1 MQKILI
7 ATHNFGKYKEL
18 MEVLEDLP
26 FKFVSLN
33 DEKIEEDVEEHGD
46 SFEANAILKAE
57 FFSRLTGLPTISD
70 DSGIHMDALEGEL
83 GVKTRRWG
91 AGAEATDE
99 EWLAHFLDRMAKE
112 KNRRAEF
119 VACIAFALPHAETVT
134 FRGECVG
141 QILDKPQTKIEHGI
155 PLSSVFL
162 PNGKDKVYSAMSKA
176 EKNEISHRGLAI
188 KKCHR
193 YLLEKFNVL

>member
-33 DEKIEEDVEEHGD
+33 DEKVEEDVKEDGG
-46 SFEANAILKAE
+46 SFEANAIIKAE
-57 FFSRLTGLPTISD
+57 FFSRLTGLPAIAD
-70 DSGIHMDALEGEL
+70 DSGIHVDALAGEL

-119 VACIAFALPHAETVT
+119 VACIAFAHPHAETVT

-141 QILDKPQTKIEHGI
+141 QILDKPETEIQHGI

-162 PNGKDKVYSAMSKA
+162 PDGKDKVYSAMSKT
-176 EKNEISHRGLAI
+176 EKNAISHRGQAI
-188 KKCHR
+188 KKCHD
-193 YLLEKFNVL
+193 YLMTKFLI

>member
-33 DEKIEEDVEEHGD
+33 DEKITEDVEEHGET
-46 SFEANAILKAE
+46 FEENAILKAE
-57 FFSRLTGLPTISD
+57 FFSRLTGLPAIAD
-70 DSGIHMDALEGEL
+70 DSGIHVDALNGEL

-91 AGAEATDE
+91 AGADASDE

-112 KNRRAEF
+112 ENRRAEF
-119 VACIAFALPHAETVT
+119 MACIAFARMGEQTLT

-141 QILDKPQTKIEHGI
+141 RILDSPKTEIEHGI

-162 PNGKDKVYSAMSKA
+162 PDGKDKVYSAMSKQ
-176 EKNEISHRGLAI
+176 EKNEISHRGIAI
-188 KKCHR
+188 KKCYV
-193 YLLEKFNVL
+193 YLLKF